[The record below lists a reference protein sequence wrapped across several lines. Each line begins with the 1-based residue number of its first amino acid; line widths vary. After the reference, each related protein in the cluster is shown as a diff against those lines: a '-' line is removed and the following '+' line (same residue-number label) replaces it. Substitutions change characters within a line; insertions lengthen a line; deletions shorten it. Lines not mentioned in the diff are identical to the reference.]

1 MGSLASR
8 PKVTDVQPVQYIYV
22 PPVTSTV
29 TSAPAPTTSVNTGN
43 MPTGTTTTPAPTEEE
58 VKASARS
65 QNLLE
70 RRRGG
75 FSTILTSFRGLLNDT
90 VNGARKTLLGE

>member
-8 PKVTDVQPVQYIYV
+8 PKAPAVQPVQYVYV
-22 PPVTSTV
+22 
-29 TSAPAPTTSVNTGN
+29 PTTSSYSS
-43 MPTGTTTTPAPTEEE
+43 TTTTPTPTTPTDDD
-58 VKASARS
+58 VQANARS

-70 RRRGG
+70 RRRGRLG
-75 FSTILTSFRGLLNDT
+75 TVLTSFRGLLNDG

>member
-8 PKVTDVQPVQYIYV
+8 PKVPDVQPVQYIYV
-22 PPVTSTV
+22 PPATST
-29 TSAPAPTTSVNTGN
+29 PAPTTSVNTGSTA
-43 MPTGTTTTPAPTEEE
+43 TGTITTPAPTEEE
-58 VKASARS
+58 VKANARS

-75 FSTILTSFRGLLNDT
+75 FSTVLTSFRGLLNDT